1 VKEVAMRRFPA
12 VLSIVALAAAAGAAP
27 LPVVDGFPA
36 WSGLGEKN
44 YVYGRE
50 LSPSDLRHKVTVVF
64 EIEPTDEK
72 SAKEQ
77 ILAAAD
83 VAKLD
88 SLTSLGHSVAWERLE
103 MPRGITVVV
112 SDCGGKDSAD
122 LILGVLKNTKDEG
135 LKKDLQYFKSAKIA
149 VYKDVTFPGAPQAPE
164 GKRPFVYVMGPSGT
178 EPLYSGAY
186 DKKALAAATAAA
198 KKAKAALPKWRPFYG
213 PIAEVE
219 HCKSFDSAFDP
230 KKPKPLAVE
239 IANLKKVLQKPKSPE
254 AAVEAQILFD
264 AVEQT
269 KNDLVLRIAMEAHSC
284 PHRAVYDML
293 ELSKHF
299 PSEKRRVAKYTAA
312 LKAVP
317 EATTLGKMFGDIMK
331 WSDPAFECKNEA
343 EAKKIVESLKKIKKA
358 MEKMK
363 NSKDIRVQNGAM
375 VIEAEVDELIDVIPS
390 KVMVK

>member
-1 VKEVAMRRFPA
+1 MRRFPA
-12 VLSIVALAAAAGAAP
+12 VLSIVALAAAGGAAP
-27 LPVVDGFPA
+27 LPVADGFPA

-112 SDCGGKDSAD
+112 SDCGGKDSTD

-135 LKKDLQYFKSAKIA
+135 LKKDLTYFKSAKIA

-213 PIAEVE
+213 PIEEVE

-254 AAVEAQILFD
+254 AAAEAQILFD

-269 KNDLVLRIAMEAHSC
+269 KNDLVLRISLEAHSC
-284 PHRAVYDML
+284 PHRAAYDMF
-293 ELSKHF
+293 ELTKHF
-299 PSEKRRVAKYTAA
+299 PGEKRRLAKYTAA